1 MPNENLDKTDLS
13 ILKQLQEDARLSNV
27 ELAKRVHLS
36 PSPCLARVRRLE
48 RLGIIARHVT
58 LLDPQSLGLSVS
70 VFIQITLE
78 KQARERLDQFES
90 AIRKRSEVMECY
102 LMTGESD
109 YLLRVLVPDVQ
120 ALEQFIISELTRVP
134 GIATIRSS
142 VALKQVKY
150 ETALPLGNLS
160 QRKAIPQPTG

>member
-1 MPNENLDKTDLS
+1 MPDHNLDKTDVN
-13 ILKQLQEDARLSNV
+13 ILKLLQEDAKLSNV
-27 ELAKRVHLS
+27 QLAKRVHLS

-48 RLGIIARHVT
+48 KLGIISRHVA
-58 LLDPQSLGLSVS
+58 LLNPQSLGLSVS

-78 KQARERLDQFES
+78 KQAKEKLDQFES

-109 YLLRVLVPDVQ
+109 YLLRVLVPDVK
-120 ALEQFIISELTRVP
+120 ALEQFIMNELTRIP
-134 GIATIRSS
+134 GIANIRSS

-150 ETALPLGNLS
+150 ETALPLSNVP
-160 QRKAIPQPTG
+160 QRGWIAWR

>member
-1 MPNENLDKTDLS
+1 MPSENLDKTDLG
-13 ILKQLQEDARLSNV
+13 ILKQLQADARLSNV

-48 RLGIIARHVT
+48 RLGIISRHVT

-70 VFIQITLE
+70 VFIQITLD

-120 ALEQFIISELTRVP
+120 ALEQFIIAELTRIP

-160 QRKAIPQPTG
+160 SRQVIS